1 MPRQY
6 DKYGFN
12 RQFRRNPSR
21 KRNPFPYRL
30 PFMPDFRLNPFDDP
44 DYDVSAATASRYR
57 QAIDELVN
65 KHGEELDSRERAM
78 KRKRN
83 QVGRNRD
90 HNRKFRKVA
99 ASAQAAQTLANGI
112 MLTAIYTGDLATI
125 I

>member
-1 MPRQY
+1 MPRKY

-44 DYDVSAATASRYR
+44 DYDVSSATSSRYR
-57 QAIDELVN
+57 QAIDELLS
-65 KHGEELDSRERAM
+65 KHGQ
-78 KRKRN
+78 KRKRV
-83 QVGRNRD
+83 QLGWNRD

-99 ASAQAAQTLANGI
+99 AFAQAAQTIGNGI
-112 MLTAIYTGDLATI
+112 MLSAIYTGDLAAI
-125 I
+125 V